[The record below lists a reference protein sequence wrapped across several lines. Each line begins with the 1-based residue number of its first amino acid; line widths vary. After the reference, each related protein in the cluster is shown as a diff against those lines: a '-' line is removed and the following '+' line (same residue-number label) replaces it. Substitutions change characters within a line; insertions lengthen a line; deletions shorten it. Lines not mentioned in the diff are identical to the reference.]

1 MTKEE
6 KQFAYDCLE
15 GLLQNLPSFGS
26 VGLTLKT
33 RDGHICLCEQSKQVS
48 LLTAG
53 KPDTSNARVLS

>member
-33 RDGHICLCEQSKQVS
+33 RDGHICQCEQSKQIS
-48 LLTAG
+48 LLTEG
-53 KPDTSNARVLS
+53 KPATLITKFIP

>member
-15 GLLQNLPSFGS
+15 SLLQNLPSFGS

-33 RDGHICLCEQSKQVS
+33 RDGHICQCEQSKQVS

-53 KPDTSNARVLS
+53 KQDTSNTRVLP